1 MPRPTG
7 GFLAHRA
14 LSVVLAVA
22 AGTTVVTGL
31 GLYERPPDEDRTIP
45 ADNQSVGLRSHCAAA
60 FGCHAV
66 QRSPAPAYVRVPMA
80 GAGR

>member
-22 AGTTVVTGL
+22 AGMLTGL
-31 GLYERPPDEDRTIP
+31 GLYDRLPDPGQGEQQRPGGNARRECRV
-45 ADNQSVGLRSHCAAA
+45 AGHSRGASHQ
-60 FGCHAV
+60 V
-66 QRSPAPAYVRVPMA
+66 M
-80 GAGR
+80 